1 MTETR
6 LLSRNLL
13 QIFNRYLEVGGEEAW
28 VVNLEKSF
36 DLPTCYFESAD
47 WVGPNAPPK
56 WSQAFRM
63 IYNPVSLEK
72 LRQVHRR
79 ERAEA
84 WIIHNAFPTGSAAI
98 YHEAQTN
105 GLPLI
110 QYIHNFR
117 PIAVSGYLN
126 ASDLPNFPSRMRT
139 HLTEIRRGSW
149 QNSHLKTAWFA
160 TVLATAR
167 LLGWFNGITAWI
179 AVSEFMRDQF
189 IRAGVPPE
197 RIFTLRHFWRPSAD
211 IPPDTSG
218 SHYLFLGRL
227 VEAKGIL
234 VLLDVWDLIW
244 ADRKHSG
251 PRLVICG
258 DGPLRETIQSREAA
272 NPLVDFKGI
281 TSGEA
286 KRRLLSSARA
296 IIAPSVCLES
306 LGLMA
311 YESYEFTKPV
321 LASRAGGLG
330 EIVMHNQTGL
340 LHEPGDVAT
349 LYEQVMTLESEPAKR
364 IDLGRNGR
372 EWLREN
378 ADERRWLRKFNEI
391 VEFAIATSR
400 NY

>member
-1 MTETR
+1 VTENR
-6 LLSRNLL
+6 LFSHRLIQL
-13 QIFNRYLEVGGEEAW
+13 FNRYLEPGGEEAW
-28 VVNLEKSF
+28 VETLERS
-36 DLPTCYFESAD
+36 LQIPTCYFESAD
-47 WVGPNAPPK
+47 WTGPNAPPK

-105 GLPLI
+105 RLPLI

-126 ASDLPNFPSRMRT
+126 PRDLPNFPSRIRT

-160 TVLATAR
+160 IVLATAR

-189 IRAGVPPE
+189 IRAGVHSE
-197 RIFTLRHFWRPSAD
+197 RIFTLRHFWRPSTD
-211 IPPDTSG
+211 IPADTFG
-218 SHYLFLGRL
+218 RHYLFLGRL

-244 ADRKHSG
+244 RDKKHLG

-258 DGPLRETIQSREAA
+258 DGPLKKTVRARTEQ
-272 NPLVDFKGI
+272 NPLVSFQGSVLNEK
-281 TSGEA
+281 
-286 KRRLLSSARA
+286 KLQLLGGMRA
-296 IIAPSVCLES
+296 LIAPSLCLES
-306 LGLMA
+306 LGLVA
-311 YESYEFTKPV
+311 YEAYDFAKPV
-321 LASRAGGLG
+321 LAARAGGLG
-330 EIVMHNQTGL
+330 EIVTHNQTGL

-349 LYEQVMTLESEPAKR
+349 LYEQVMTLEAEPAKR

-378 ADERRWLRKFNEI
+378 TDEQRWLRKFNEI
-391 VEFAIATSR
+391 VEFAIAMSR
-400 NY
+400 K